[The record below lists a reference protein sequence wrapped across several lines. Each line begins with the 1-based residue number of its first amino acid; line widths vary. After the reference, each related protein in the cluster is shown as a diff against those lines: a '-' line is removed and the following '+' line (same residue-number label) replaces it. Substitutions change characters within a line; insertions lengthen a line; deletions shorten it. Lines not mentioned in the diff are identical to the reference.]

1 MIPQWVLYF
10 LSLVIFVMGLYC
22 LVAKKNIV
30 KKIIGVVI
38 TEYSIN
44 LFLILVGYRKG
55 GIAPI
60 LTRDIST
67 RKMAEAGV
75 DPLPQALVLTSIVI
89 GLGVLALMVAM
100 SLRLYE
106 KYKTFD
112 MSEINELKG

>member
-1 MIPQWVLYF
+1 MILYF
-10 LSLVIFVMGLYC
+10 LSLVLFVMGLYC

-30 KKIIGVVI
+30 KKIIGIVI

-44 LFLILVGYRKG
+44 LFLILIGYRKD

-60 LTRDIST
+60 LLKGMTAREI
-67 RKMAEAGV
+67 AEKGV

-89 GLGVLALMVAM
+89 GLGVLALMVAIC
-100 SLRLYE
+100 LRLYE

-112 MSEINELKG
+112 MSEINKLRG

>member
-1 MIPQWVLYF
+1 MILYF
-10 LSLVIFVMGLYC
+10 LSLVLFVMGLYC

-30 KKIIGVVI
+30 KKIIGIVI
-38 TEYSIN
+38 IEYSIN
-44 LFLILVGYRKG
+44 LFLVLIGWRRG

-60 LTRDIST
+60 MLKGMERSEIID
-67 RKMAEAGV
+67 RGV

-100 SLRLYE
+100 CLRLYE

-112 MSEINELKG
+112 MSEINKLRG

>member
-1 MIPQWVLYF
+1 MILYF
-10 LSLVIFVMGLYC
+10 LSLVLFIMGLYC

-30 KKIIGVVI
+30 KKIIGIAI

-44 LFLILVGYRKG
+44 LFLILIGYRKG

-60 LTRDIST
+60 LLKGMDKSELVA
-67 RKMAEAGV
+67 KGV

-89 GLGVLALMVAM
+89 GLGVLALMTAIC
-100 SLRLYE
+100 LRLYE

-112 MSEINELKG
+112 MSEIKRLRG